1 MANILGGIATSHTPT
16 IGFAV
21 DTKKQDEP
29 SWSPIFEG
37 YAPMK
42 AWLEKGKAD
51 VIFYIFNDHMTS
63 FFIDHYSHFALGV
76 GETYPVADE
85 GGGPRDLPPLK
96 GHPEMAAHIAQCLT
110 TEEFDLSYF
119 QDKALDHGCFSPLSA
134 ILPYEPDWPAKV
146 IPLQIGV
153 LQSPSPTAARCFKLG
168 QALGRAIRSFP
179 EDLNVV
185 IASTGGLSHQVHG
198 ERCGFNNT
206 EWDMKFMELLE
217 KDPQALTKY
226 TIADLVKLGG
236 AEGAEIVM
244 WLVMRGALNPQVRC
258 LHKSYYLPSMTG
270 IASLIFEP
278 EESSTPALDT
288 EWYNKRAYAQLEGLE
303 DVEGTY
309 PLTLKS
315 GVRAYRINKFLHQL
329 IRPEFR
335 EAFLND
341 FDNCAD
347 SYALTDEEKTMI
359 RERDWQGMIRYGVI
373 FFMLEK
379 LGAVTGVSNLHIYAA
394 MRGQTIEEFQQTRN
408 AQVTYS
414 VAGKEKLNKFA

>member
-1 MANILGGIATSHTPT
+1 MANIIGGIATSHTPT

-21 DTKKQDEP
+21 DKKKQDEP

-37 YAPMK
+37 YKPMQ
-42 AWLEKGKAD
+42 AWLKEKDVD

-76 GETYPVADE
+76 GEEFPVADE

-96 GHPEMAAHIAQCLT
+96 GHTAMAAHIAKCLT

-119 QDKALDHGCFSPLSA
+119 QNKPLDHGCFSPLSA
-134 ILPYEPDWPAKV
+134 ILPYEPDWPVKV
-146 IPLQIGV
+146 IPLQVGV
-153 LQSPSPTAARCFKLG
+153 LQSPSPSAARCYKLG
-168 QALGRAIRSFP
+168 QALGRAIRSFT
-179 EDLNVV
+179 ENLNVV
-185 IASTGGLSHQVHG
+185 VASTGGLSHQVHG

-206 EWDMKFMELLE
+206 EWDMEFMRLIEEEPE
-217 KDPQALTKY
+217 KLSHY

-244 WLVMRGALNPQVRC
+244 WLIMRGALDGQVNC

-278 EESSTPALDT
+278 SEKFDDQEIGEHYQALI
-288 EWYNKRAYAQLEGLE
+288 NKQLEGIE
-303 DVEGTY
+303 TVDGTY
-309 PLTLKS
+309 PLTIES
-315 GVRAYRINKFLHQL
+315 GVKAFRINNFLHQL
-329 IRPEFR
+329 IKPAFRSEFLTKPSSCYAR
-335 EAFLND
+335 
-341 FDNCAD
+341 FD
-347 SYALTDEEKTMI
+347 LTEEEIRMI
-359 RERDWQGMIRYGVI
+359 EELDWIGMIRYGVI

-379 LGAVTGVSNLHIYAA
+379 LGAVIGVSNIEIYAS
-394 MRGQTIEEFQQTRN
+394 MKGLTVDEFQQTRN

-414 VAGKEKLNKFA
+414 VAGKEKLSSFK